1 MDYSGISLPTLSQNR
16 DTMSTRML
24 SRTVTFRRP
33 FVLEGF
39 ERIEPAGVYTVDTEE
54 ESLDDVSFPVWKR
67 LATVIHITHGTETQY
82 LRIDPD
88 DLSKAEERDGQAD
101 EPEGAAQ
108 LRLEATRG
116 RDGARLARRKKY

>member
-1 MDYSGISLPTLSQNR
+1 
-16 DTMSTRML
+16 MSTRML
-24 SRTVTFRRP
+24 SRTVTFRRA

-39 ERIEPAGVYTVDTEE
+39 EQVEPAGIYTVDTEE

-67 LATVIHITHGTETQY
+67 LATVIHITHGAETQY

-88 DLSKAEERDGQAD
+88 DLRKAEERDAEAS
-101 EPEGAAQ
+101 EPEGAAE
-108 LRLEATRG
+108 LRLETNRG